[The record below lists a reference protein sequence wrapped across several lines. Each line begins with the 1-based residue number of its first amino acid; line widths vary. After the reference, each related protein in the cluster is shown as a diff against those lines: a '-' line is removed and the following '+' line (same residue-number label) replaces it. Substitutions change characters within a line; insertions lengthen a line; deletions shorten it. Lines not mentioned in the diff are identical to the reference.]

1 MSARRCCGVPSG
13 SPRLLAF
20 FQRFLSI
27 AGWIVPAAVLALLP
41 KCPMCIAAYVAF
53 ATGVGI
59 SVSTASS
66 LRIVIVI
73 LCVSSL
79 LFLAARH
86 ARRLTVK

>member
-1 MSARRCCGVPSG
+1 MSSE
-13 SPRLLAF
+13 STRLLAF

-27 AGWIVPAAVLALLP
+27 AGWIVPGAVLALLP

-66 LRIVIVI
+66 LRVAIII
-73 LCVSSL
+73 LCVSAL
-79 LFLAARH
+79 LYLLAKQAH
-86 ARRLTVK
+86 RLTVKGR